1 MYVCKR
7 KEANFLTNSLNLQ
20 IDLTIEMLRLTAFK
34 NCVHGK
40 SNGRIS
46 REEVA
51 ASVQNNYVA
60 MTLQ

>member
-1 MYVCKR
+1 MYVKEKR
-7 KEANFLTNSLNLQ
+7 PAALANSLNLQ

-34 NCVHGK
+34 NSVHGK

-46 REEVA
+46 REEAA